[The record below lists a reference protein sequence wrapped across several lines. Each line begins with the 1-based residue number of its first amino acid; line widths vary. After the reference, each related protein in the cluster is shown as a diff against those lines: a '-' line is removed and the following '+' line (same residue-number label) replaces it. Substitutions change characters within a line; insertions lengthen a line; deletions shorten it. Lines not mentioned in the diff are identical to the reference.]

1 MSLTQVQRRVSR
13 LENTIADLS
22 SSSREHHGDSDLP
35 TLIHQLV
42 GMAQDAALIEKRATA
57 RGDDVI
63 ALAGIREVC
72 RIADLIARLGGE
84 PDERAP
90 TNTLTV
96 NIDPETV
103 KRIAEIYVTRHKKV
117 IQEPT

>member
-13 LENTIADLS
+13 LENAIADLS

-35 TLIHQLV
+35 TLIHRLL
-42 GMAQDAALIEKRATA
+42 GLAQDAALIERRATA

-72 RIADLIARLGGE
+72 RIAELIARLGGE
-84 PDERAP
+84 PDERTSTTTPNA
-90 TNTLTV
+90 
-96 NIDPETV
+96 NIDPETA
-103 KRIAEIYVTRHKKV
+103 KRIAEIYVARHKKI